1 MVALLLLACAAH
13 AAVPLRPATALRV
26 VESFFTTSDGVR
38 LFVRRVGNGPQLVM
52 YLHGGPGGHIADAG
66 YALEPLANGRTVVMY
81 DQRGSGRSDLVSDP
95 KKLTAARHVADLE
108 ELRQSLKIERMSLIG
123 FSWGSG
129 LAALY
134 AAKYPKRVE
143 RILFLSPMPPAK
155 SFDAE
160 RTVAMRR
167 ALGPE
172 GITRR
177 GEIASDMRHASD
189 AEVIELCRD
198 RVELIYRRAYV
209 AHPESLRRSHDR
221 CDSSAA
227 AIRNARVVL
236 FLTLQSLG
244 NWDFRPLLKSLA
256 MPALVVEGAKT
267 TVPLDATREWARVL
281 PQSRLLLIRDAGH
294 ANWLDQPEAF
304 RRAAETF
311 LRGAFPQDA
320 RGVH

>member
-1 MVALLLLACAAH
+1 MRRVLALLLVAYAAR
-13 AAVPLRPATALRV
+13 AAAPPRV
-26 VESFFTTSDGVR
+26 LESFITTSDGVR
-38 LFVRRVGNGPQLVM
+38 LFVRRVGSGPQTVV
-52 YLHGGPGGHIADAG
+52 YLHGGPGGHMADAG
-66 YALEPLANGRTVVMY
+66 YAMEPLAANRTLVLY

-108 ELRQSLKIERMSLIG
+108 ELRQQLKMERMSLIG

-134 AAKYPKRVE
+134 ASKYPKRVE

-160 RTVAMRR
+160 RTAAMRR
-167 ALGPE
+167 SLGPA

-177 GEIASDMRHASD
+177 GEIASKMRHASD
-189 AEVIELCRD
+189 AEVIELCRQ
-198 RVELIYRRAYV
+198 RVDLIYHAYV
-209 AHPESLRRSHDR
+209 AHPESLRRSRDR

-236 FLTLQSLG
+236 FLTLQSLAE
-244 NWDFRPLLKSLA
+244 WDFRPLLKSLA
-256 MPALVVEGAKT
+256 VPALVVEGAKT
-267 TVPLDATREWARVL
+267 TVPLDATREWARVV
-281 PQSRLLLIRDAGH
+281 PRARLLLIPDAGH

-304 RRAAETF
+304 RAAAETF
-311 LRGAFPQDA
+311 LRGEFPAAA
-320 RGVH
+320 RSVQ